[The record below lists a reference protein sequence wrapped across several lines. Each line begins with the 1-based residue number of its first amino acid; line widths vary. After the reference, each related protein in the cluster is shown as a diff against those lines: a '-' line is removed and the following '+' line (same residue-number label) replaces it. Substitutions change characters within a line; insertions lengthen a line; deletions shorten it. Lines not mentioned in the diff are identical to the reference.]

1 MPALKSSSAAAA
13 KSKPAQR
20 KSAVSRP
27 AATSPSLRVVRASS
41 GAKAVLTAPGA
52 SAPADDRDYM
62 TAEHLSYFKQRL
74 HALAEA
80 ARDALAKASESI
92 SAPSITTGDDADR
105 VSEVA
110 AREEAL
116 RDVARNRATLSR
128 VSAALQRI
136 GDGSYGYCDETGEP
150 IGLARL
156 RVEPTATLSID
167 AQERLE
173 HRRKLAAA

>member
-1 MPALKSSSAAAA
+1 MPSLKSSSAVTTKSKSAQRKPVAVRAAA
-13 KSKPAQR
+13 KP
-20 KSAVSRP
+20 
-27 AATSPSLRVVRASS
+27 SPLRVVRAPA
-41 GAKAVLTAPGA
+41 GAKAVLTAPVA
-52 SAPADDRDYM
+52 SAPTDDGDYM
-62 TAEHLSYFKQRL
+62 TTEHLSYFKQRL

-92 SAPSITTGDDADR
+92 SAPSVTTGDDADR
-105 VSEVA
+105 VGEVA